1 MNNEFLAY
9 IEDGDKRFLIPAKS
23 FLEDVSQE
31 RFEKFEYI
39 QLRFRQ
45 QIESLIKRRWAE
57 RKSLGFPKDKR
68 PISKKFK

>member
-45 QIESLIKRRWAE
+45 QIESLIKRR
-57 RKSLGFPKDKR
+57 
-68 PISKKFK
+68 